1 MLAGAEPRGLPGTT
15 IDLVQFQRAQ
25 GGPLDDVIV
34 FARDAR
40 GVAGVLEIQVKRAIS
55 FTPGDAVF
63 RAVVEQIVEASR
75 RTDFWS
81 SRYEL
86 GIATAR
92 TTRKVDG
99 AYQDVLAWARQIGD
113 AATFFAC
120 IGRSGSA
127 NDDMR
132 TFVSTFRAHLQN
144 AGSPSDDE
152 TVWRLLRRLQ
162 ILVFDFTAQSS
173 SAEELA
179 KERAARVLHPDDA
192 ARAAGLWARLVELA
206 IRVAASGGDRKREE
220 LRSPQEIE
228 HRRLAFA
235 LLLSLLIHALLLSLT
250 FGGEGLG
257 VPSFAFPWRDRWI
270 EAPRLNVAL
279 VPPRVTPAESAI
291 PSVAEPLQQAPV
303 EQPAGS
309 RPGPTPSAS
318 RPPHGL
324 AIVPSARPTAKAKPK
339 QNAAADAD
347 TAKAPPRAEGPADAT
362 PTQIPKPPVIDV
374 EPSNEAELV
383 VTPAPSAPT
392 SDVTAAPSVSSA
404 EPVVPAPRD
413 PGDAVQ
419 ERIVT
424 KAQERTV
431 EQAAAAQ
438 EAARQEAARQEA
450 ARIQAARQEVE
461 RREAARQA
469 AAELEAQRQE
479 AARQEAARI
488 ESARQEAE
496 RQEAVR
502 QAAAE
507 LEAQRQEVAR
517 QEAARIEAAR
527 QEAERQE
534 AARQEAARQEAARQE
549 AARQATA
556 RQEAA
561 RVQAEQEEA
570 RREERLRAIGRQLDE
585 EAARREAASITD
597 RQPNLL
603 PRSLSTARR
612 IKLFGRA
619 HPNVELI
626 QYAEAWAQKIQFNT
640 GVETVREVAKRP
652 HRDPLVTVAI
662 RSDGSVESVTFEV
675 SSGVAEV
682 DDAIRRIVEGQ
693 KPYVAF
699 PHALAREYDVV
710 EIRRTWHFDTAIR
723 LD

>member
-1 MLAGAEPRGLPGTT
+1 VRS
-15 IDLVQFQRAQ
+15 D
-25 GGPLDDVIV
+25 
-34 FARDAR
+34 
-40 GVAGVLEIQVKRAIS
+40 
-55 FTPGDAVF
+55 
-63 RAVVEQIVEASR
+63 
-75 RTDFWS
+75 
-81 SRYEL
+81 
-86 GIATAR
+86 
-92 TTRKVDG
+92 DG
-99 AYQDVLAWARQIGD
+99 A
-113 AATFFAC
+113 
-120 IGRSGSA
+120 
-127 NDDMR
+127 
-132 TFVSTFRAHLQN
+132 
-144 AGSPSDDE
+144 
-152 TVWRLLRRLQ
+152 RL
-162 ILVFDFTAQSS
+162 
-173 SAEELA
+173 
-179 KERAARVLHPDDA
+179 
-192 ARAAGLWARLVELA
+192 
-206 IRVAASGGDRKREE
+206 
-220 LRSPQEIE
+220 IE

-257 VPSFAFPWRDRWI
+257 LPGFGFPWRDRRI
-270 EAPRLNVAL
+270 EAPGLIVTL
-279 VPPRVTPAESAI
+279 VPPQVTPAEPAI

-303 EQPAGS
+303 EQPAAS
-309 RPGPTPSAS
+309 RPVPTPSAS
-318 RPPHGL
+318 PAPHGL
-324 AIVPSARPTAKAKPK
+324 AIVPSARPTAEAKPK

-347 TAKAPPRAEGPADAT
+347 TAKALPRAEGPADAA
-362 PTQIPKPPVIDV
+362 PTQIPEPPVIDV

-383 VTPAPSAPT
+383 VPPAPWAPT

-413 PGDAVQ
+413 AGDAVQ

-424 KAQERTV
+424 KAQERAV
-431 EQAAAAQ
+431 EQAAAVQ

-450 ARIQAARQEVE
+450 ARIEAAREAE
-461 RREAARQA
+461 RQEAARQA

-496 RQEAVR
+496 RQEAAR

-507 LEAQRQEVAR
+507 LEAQRQEAAR

-527 QEAERQE
+527 QEAQRQE
-534 AARQEAARQEAARQE
+534 AARQAAAELEAQRQEAARQEAARIESARLEAERREAARQEAARQE

-585 EAARREAASITD
+585 EAARREAASTAD

-619 HPNVELI
+619 HPNLELI
-626 QYAEAWAQKIQFNT
+626 QYAEAWAQRIQFNT

-682 DDAIRRIVEGQ
+682 DHAIRRIVEGQ

-710 EIRRTWHFDTAIR
+710 EIRRTWHFDTVIR

>member
-1 MLAGAEPRGLPGTT
+1 MIE
-15 IDLVQFQRAQ
+15 
-25 GGPLDDVIV
+25 
-34 FARDAR
+34 
-40 GVAGVLEIQVKRAIS
+40 
-55 FTPGDAVF
+55 
-63 RAVVEQIVEASR
+63 
-75 RTDFWS
+75 
-81 SRYEL
+81 
-86 GIATAR
+86 
-92 TTRKVDG
+92 
-99 AYQDVLAWARQIGD
+99 
-113 AATFFAC
+113 
-120 IGRSGSA
+120 
-127 NDDMR
+127 
-132 TFVSTFRAHLQN
+132 H
-144 AGSPSDDE
+144 
-152 TVWRLLRRLQ
+152 RRLAFA
-162 ILVFDFTAQSS
+162 LLLS
-173 SAEELA
+173 
-179 KERAARVLHPDDA
+179 
-192 ARAAGLWARLVELA
+192 
-206 IRVAASGGDRKREE
+206 
-220 LRSPQEIE
+220 

-250 FGGEGLG
+250 FSGEGLG
-257 VPSFAFPWRDRWI
+257 LPGFGFPWRDRRI
-270 EAPRLNVAL
+270 EAPGLIVAL
-279 VPPRVTPAESAI
+279 VPPRVTPAEPAI

-303 EQPAGS
+303 EQPAAS
-309 RPGPTPSAS
+309 RPVPTPSAS
-318 RPPHGL
+318 PAPHGL
-324 AIVPSARPTAKAKPK
+324 AIVPSARPTAEAKPK

-347 TAKAPPRAEGPADAT
+347 TAKAPPRAEGPADAA
-362 PTQIPKPPVIDV
+362 PTQIPEPPVIDV
-374 EPSNEAELV
+374 EHSNEAELV
-383 VTPAPSAPT
+383 VPPAPSAPT

-413 PGDAVQ
+413 AGDAVE

-424 KAQERTV
+424 KAQERAV
-431 EQAAAAQ
+431 EQEAAAR
-438 EAARQEAARQEA
+438 EAARQEAARQKAARIEA
-450 ARIQAARQEVE
+450 AREAERQ
-461 RREAARQA
+461 EAARQA
-469 AAELEAQRQE
+469 AAQLEAQRQE

-488 ESARQEAE
+488 ESARLEAE
-496 RQEAVR
+496 RQG
-502 QAAAE
+502 AA
-507 LEAQRQEVAR
+507 
-517 QEAARIEAAR
+517 
-527 QEAERQE
+527 RQE

-561 RVQAEQEEA
+561 RFQAEQEEA

-585 EAARREAASITD
+585 EAARREAASTAD

-675 SSGVAEV
+675 SSGAAEV

-710 EIRRTWHFDTAIR
+710 EIRRSWHFDTAIR